1 MTKSIFAS
9 QHKNLFQVRL
19 VFDLALDQY
28 QANLLHFAGLKTID
42 IMESATIYFKYEA
55 SNQQPHLLLRLMI
68 KKLMGRT

>member
-42 IMESATIYFKYEA
+42 IMESATIYF
-55 SNQQPHLLLRLMI
+55 
-68 KKLMGRT
+68 